1 MTAGRLQRAGLM
13 QRTLPLVVSLFLSF
27 SLFAQSGMWGQRGA
41 TRAFDVN
48 AGGTVLYAAD
58 GRGVS
63 VYDVRGNVTRIDI
76 EWGDDETYDV
86 ALMGNSDLVVA
97 TQTGVERFAVAANG
111 TLERLSWIEAPGR
124 VTRIAASPRY
134 AAAVTGKTIT
144 LLQRDGNELA
154 VARRITLSDPITAVE
169 FVGDYLYVSAADQPL
184 RVYLPPATT
193 VVRLVPGVDA
203 SDFAVANNVLWAVS
217 ETDALV
223 GLDVSNPADPRV
235 IGSAG
240 LNELR
245 LRGVAAAGSRVFAFE
260 GADRLHVFDVSRPA
274 EPRLI
279 ETRTEWVNA
288 LAATPTRLFL
298 SGAIVTT
305 SDLNFDPGYIPRET
319 GKPVRA
325 FDASTL
331 ALVSEVNDYAGPV
344 SGVWTDGS
352 VAYVVDPP
360 YLRVLD
366 VSKTTAPREVTS
378 LLVPNLQDSIRVK
391 NGIAVIYGRA
401 FVNFLDVSV
410 PLRPRYLGTWDAQGY
425 PLSAAAILRTRIV
438 EANQHSGM
446 HVVDIS
452 DPNHPVQ
459 IGGRKW
465 HYSDVAAGDDV
476 VWAIQH
482 DLLLIVEI
490 ANERDVVD
498 RGEINLQYTQI
509 DTSPPNASQPPLL
522 LVRGDEGLRLY
533 SVAGEERFAPR
544 ELEFFAMTGLGRFAT
559 GDGSAYIA
567 KDGRLYF
574 IDLTQRIALQET
586 EWRVTSPMQ
595 MSVAGKKVVVADRYS
610 VRVYGPDTASPP
622 QPPGKRRSARQ

>member
-1 MTAGRLQRAGLM
+1 MKACRLQGAGLM
-13 QRTLPLVVSLFLSF
+13 RRSLLLVSLFLSF

-41 TRAFDVN
+41 TRAFAIN
-48 AGGTVLYAAD
+48 ASGNVLYTAD

-63 VYDVRGNVTRIDI
+63 AYDVRGNVVRIDT

-86 ALMGNSDLVVA
+86 ALMGSSDLVVA
-97 TQTGVERFAVAANG
+97 TSTGVERFAVAADG
-111 TLERLSWIEAPGR
+111 TLERLSRIEVPGP
-124 VTRIAASPRY
+124 VSRIAASARY
-134 AAAVTGKTIT
+134 AAAAAGQVLT
-144 LLQRDGNELA
+144 LLRRDGIDLA
-154 VARRITLSDPITAVE
+154 VARRITFSHPITAVE
-169 FVGDYLYVSAADQPL
+169 FAGEHLYVSVAEEPL
-184 RVYLPPATT
+184 RVFLPPSSTAL
-193 VVRLVPGVDA
+193 RLVPGVDA
-203 SDFAVANNVLWAVS
+203 SDMAVANGVLWAVS

-223 GLDVSNPADPRV
+223 GLDVSNPAEPRV

-245 LRGVAAAGSRVFAFE
+245 LRGVAAAGTRVFAFE
-260 GADRLHVFDVSRPA
+260 GANRLHAFDVSNPA
-274 EPRLI
+274 QPRLVQ
-279 ETRTEWVNA
+279 TRTEWVNA
-288 LAATPTRLFL
+288 LAATESRLFL
-298 SGAIVTT
+298 SGAIVTF
-305 SDLNFDPGYIPRET
+305 SDLAFDPGYIPRET
-319 GKPVRA
+319 GKPVRVFGA
-325 FDASTL
+325 DSL
-331 ALVSEVNDYAGPV
+331 ELVAEFSDYAGPV

-366 VSKTTAPREVTS
+366 VSKTAAPREVTS

-425 PLSAAAILRTRIV
+425 PLSAAAILRQRIV

-452 DPNHPVQ
+452 DPDHPVQ

-465 HYSDVAAGDDV
+465 HYSDIAAGDDAV
-476 VWAIQH
+476 YAIQH

-490 ANERDVVD
+490 ADERDVVD

-522 LVRGDEGLRLY
+522 LVRGNEGLRLY
-533 SVAGEERFAPR
+533 SIAGEERFAPR
-544 ELEFFAMTGLGRFAT
+544 ELEFFPMTGLGRFAT
-559 GDGSAYIA
+559 GDGTAYIA
-567 KDGRLYF
+567 RNGRLHF
-574 IDLTQRIALQET
+574 IDLTTSLALQET

-595 MSVAGKKVVVADRYS
+595 MSVAGNKVVVADRYS
-610 VRVYGPDTASPP
+610 VRVYGPDTAPP
-622 QPPGKRRSARQ
+622 PPPPAKRRSSRH